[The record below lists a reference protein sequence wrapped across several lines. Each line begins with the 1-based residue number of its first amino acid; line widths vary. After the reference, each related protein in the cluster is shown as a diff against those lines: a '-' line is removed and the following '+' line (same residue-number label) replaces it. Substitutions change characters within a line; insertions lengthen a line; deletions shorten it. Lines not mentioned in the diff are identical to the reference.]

1 MPAEPQSSRGLPG
14 RRDREEGPRP
24 FPRRSGRRPTA
35 PAAGRHRTDRR
46 NGYALFLVGVAA
58 LGAAL
63 VLAREVTHGPALH
76 WDSINYLAVARNLL
90 AGEGLLNYDGTPY
103 TLWPPLYPLLLAAGS
118 LGVFDPLRV
127 AGPLNAALL
136 GLTIFVAGR
145 YLRRN
150 LESGFLAAWAP
161 LVLALS
167 LPLTDLAWW
176 ALSEMLFVLLSTL
189 ALLGADAHLREGR
202 RSSLALAA
210 VSASLALLTR
220 TLGIAVVAA
229 TAIAALFRREEPPG
243 TRARRFLAAALVGV
257 GPAALWHLRNLRLT
271 DGFSG
276 GQPPAVGGFLPDLL
290 LDLLGG
296 AARWLRFE
304 WDSPALLPA
313 LLAAALVAVFAARRT
328 GDSRAGDSRAGDS
341 RATASR
347 ATDGRGDRSRRGRQ
361 SAALFGGC
369 GLALAAALAAA
380 GTFAEIDFQARY
392 LEVAFLPFVVAVT
405 FALDRFL
412 ASERERRR
420 LGDFSGHRILHAP
433 GTRAPTRL
441 TVLLTGA
448 LTLWVAGQAAP
459 QARAVARANSPDLA
473 LDRGYHAAPWNR
485 IEALAALREHPEAEV
500 VFTNLPPIHRV
511 ALYHARDGRGRIRDL
526 PLREAAAGDGAGEA
540 EGQEPGAAPPPPTLP
555 RPSPEARLR
564 AFFAAAPEGA
574 LVLWLG
580 AWSSESFYDYGRAA
594 LRLLPGLEPVA
605 EFADGAL
612 FRVVRAAPPD
622 SAAQPSPWRT
632 AYESAARAAA
642 GAGRPDAAAGF
653 AVRLGNTA
661 LPGFEG
667 AALTYRRA
675 PCDEESRRA
684 RFFLHLYPEAV
695 GDLPAPRREPGFDN
709 RDFRFEEYGAV
720 FNRMGLD
727 GVGLGGVGLGGAGL
741 DREPPSP
748 QCVAIVPLPGYPVRR
763 LRTGQWTA
771 AQGERWATEI
781 LPGNPP

>member
-1 MPAEPQSSRGLPG
+1 MPAAEAAGPKASRGLAAPSAG
-14 RRDREEGPRP
+14 RR
-24 FPRRSGRRPTA
+24 
-35 PAAGRHRTDRR
+35 RTDRR
-46 NGYALFLVGVAA
+46 NDRRNGHALFLVGVSA

-90 AGEGLLNYDGTPY
+90 AGEGLLNYDGTAY

-118 LGVFDPLRV
+118 LGVLDPLRV

-136 GLTIFVAGR
+136 GLTVFVTGR
-145 YLRRN
+145 YLRRR

-176 ALSEMLFVLLSTL
+176 ALSEPLFVLLSTL
-189 ALLGADAHLREGR
+189 ALLGADDHLREGR
-202 RSSLALAA
+202 RFALALAA
-210 VSASLALLTR
+210 VSAALALLTR
-220 TLGIAVVAA
+220 ALGVAVVAA
-229 TAIAALFRREEPPG
+229 AALAALFRREDSPG
-243 TRARRFLAAALVGV
+243 ARARRFLAVALVGV
-257 GPAALWHLRNLRLT
+257 GPAALWLVRSFRLT
-271 DGFSG
+271 DDPTG
-276 GQPPAVGGFLPDLL
+276 GQPPAVRGFLPDLL
-290 LDLLGG
+290 PDLVGG

-313 LLAAALVAVFAARRT
+313 LLAAALVAVFAARRADGPT
-328 GDSRAGDSRAGDS
+328 GGRAGDR
-341 RATASR
+341 RP
-347 ATDGRGDRSRRGRQ
+347 TDDRGDGNRRGRQ
-361 SAALFGGC
+361 SAALCGGF
-369 GLALAAALAAA
+369 GLAPVVALAAA

-392 LEVAFLPFVVAVT
+392 LDVAFLPFVVAAT

-433 GTRAPTRL
+433 GARAPTRL
-441 TVLLTGA
+441 TVLLTAA

-459 QARAVARANSPDLA
+459 QARAIARANSPDLA

-485 IEALAALREHPEAEV
+485 IEALAALREHPGAEV

-526 PLREAAAGDGAGEA
+526 PLRAVAAAETAGETA
-540 EGQEPGAAPPPPTLP
+540 GKREGEASGLADPGRRSGEDAAPARPPLPPPFP
-555 RPSPEARLR
+555 PPSAEARLR
-564 AFFAAAPEGA
+564 AFFFEAPEGA

-580 AWSSESFYDYGRAA
+580 AWSADSFYDYGRAA

-612 FRVVRAAPPD
+612 FRVAGAAASGPGVRPD
-622 SAAQPSPWRT
+622 PWWT
-632 AYESAARAAA
+632 AYESASRASAEAGRASA
-642 GAGRPDAAAGF
+642 GAAYE
-653 AVRLGNTA
+653 VRYGKAA

-667 AALTYRRA
+667 AALTYRRE

-684 RFFLHLYPEAV
+684 RFFLHLFPEAV
-695 GDLPAPRREPGFDN
+695 GDLPAARREHGFDN
-709 RDFRFEEYGAV
+709 RDFRFEEYGV
-720 FNRMGLD
+720 VLD
-727 GVGLGGVGLGGAGL
+727 GAGL
-741 DREPPSP
+741 DRESPSP
-748 QCVAIVPLPGYPVRR
+748 KCVAIVPLPAYALRR

-771 AQGERWATEI
+771 ADGEHWAAEI
-781 LPGNPP
+781 LPGAPR

>member
-1 MPAEPQSSRGLPG
+1 MPAEPTASQSPGGRRAGLPRNG
-14 RRDREEGPRP
+14 
-24 FPRRSGRRPTA
+24 
-35 PAAGRHRTDRR
+35 RR

-136 GLTIFVAGR
+136 GLTIFVTGR

-150 LESGFLAAWAP
+150 LESGFLAVWAP

-202 RSSLALAA
+202 RSSWALAA

-229 TAIAALFRREEPPG
+229 VAIAALFRWEEPPG

-313 LLAAALVAVFAARRT
+313 LLAAALVAVFAARR
-328 GDSRAGDSRAGDS
+328 AGDSRAGDS

-347 ATDGRGDRSRRGRQ
+347 ATDSRGDRSRRGWQ

-433 GTRAPTRL
+433 GARAPTRL
-441 TVLLTGA
+441 TVLLTAA

-540 EGQEPGAAPPPPTLP
+540 EGQEPGAAPTPPTRP

-580 AWSSESFYDYGRAA
+580 AWSSERFYEYGRTA

-612 FRVVRAAPPD
+612 FRVARVVPSD
-622 SAAQPSPWRT
+622 SAAQPSPWRA
-632 AYESAARAAA
+632 AYESAARATA
-642 GAGRPDAAAGF
+642 GAGQADAAGF

-695 GDLPAPRREPGFDN
+695 GDLPAARREPGFDN

-720 FNRMGLD
+720 FDGMGLD
-727 GVGLGGVGLGGAGL
+727 GVGLDGAGL
-741 DREPPSP
+741 DREPPAP

-771 AQGERWATEI
+771 AQGERWAIEI